1 LEKRERKEEKR
12 EKKREMKLKKKKLT
26 LSFSSLFLLNSS
38 LHSTPLHQKQNQARG
53 LTIDKAR
60 GNILKI
66 DRHKYVK
73 LAYHGFS
80 ELSREERLST
90 YARTSEA
97 FDYDEP
103 DFALIDTLFSL
114 AEAHLFMQLVELAEA
129 APEALP
135 PGKVLFRDLYRDVR
149 AAVDLCHRDGSLKS
163 AVASNPGE
171 YIHEDK
177 KLAPL
182 LR

>member
-1 LEKRERKEEKR
+1 
-12 EKKREMKLKKKKLT
+12 M
-26 LSFSSLFLLNSS
+26 
-38 LHSTPLHQKQNQARG
+38 
-53 LTIDKAR
+53 
-60 GNILKI
+60 
-66 DRHKYVK
+66 K

-80 ELSREERLST
+80 ELTREERLST

-135 PGKVLFRDLYRDVR
+135 PGKALFRDLYRDVR

-163 AVASNPGE
+163 AVAANPGE
-171 YIHEDK
+171 YVHEDR

-182 LR
+182 LRWVGLERGGGGGGFLVALWFSRLSLFFFLRFEREKSPFV

>member
-1 LEKRERKEEKR
+1 
-12 EKKREMKLKKKKLT
+12 M
-26 LSFSSLFLLNSS
+26 
-38 LHSTPLHQKQNQARG
+38 
-53 LTIDKAR
+53 
-60 GNILKI
+60 
-66 DRHKYVK
+66 K

-135 PGKVLFRDLYRDVR
+135 PGKVLFWDLYRDVR

-163 AVASNPGE
+163 AVAANPGE
-171 YIHEDK
+171 YVHEDK

>member
-1 LEKRERKEEKR
+1 
-12 EKKREMKLKKKKLT
+12 MKLKKKKNLT